1 MSQPKFESEDKRFL
15 NQAVK
20 LEINNYRKRATKQF
34 SSTKNRSEIM
44 NSASLDTR
52 DEVMRCFE
60 VERMKL

>member
-34 SSTKNRSEIM
+34 SSQKNRSEIM